1 MAGNTNFTSLIS
13 TTLQHLPKEIFSNV
27 VTNNALLNILMQQ
40 GNVRVVPGGRQF
52 THPLRHKL
60 NNTFAARSRTAVIP
74 LTAQDH
80 LTRSTWEVRVIDG
93 SISLNEVE
101 LAMNSGDKEKL
112 IDLAEEMK
120 DSAVESLTEIMGDQV
135 FNTAV
140 DTAVDID
147 SIPRIIA
154 ETPTAQTDIGG
165 ITNDTASGNS
175 YWSNQTYA
183 TTVTGFA
190 TSQEGLNAMDTLLNN
205 CIFGR
210 RGPTVIITTK
220 ANYTRFG
227 LALQAN
233 QRFTNADQAS
243 GGFRNLLYTQIP
255 VYFDDNCPTGD
266 LFMIDTTAIRFQVLE
281 QMNMKIGEFREAE
294 AQLIKT
300 ALVSIA
306 CNITAGERRTSGRMN
321 SITG

>member
-1 MAGNTNFTSLIS
+1 MAGNTNFTTLIS

-27 VTNNALLNILMQQ
+27 ITNNALLNILMQS

-60 NNTFAARSRTAVIP
+60 NDTFAARSRTAVIP
-74 LTAQDH
+74 LTAQDQ
-80 LTRSTWEVRVIDG
+80 LTRSTWDIKVIDG

-112 IDLAEEMK
+112 IDLAEEMR

-140 DTAVDID
+140 GANDID
-147 SIPRIIA
+147 SIPRIVA
-154 ETPTAQTDIGG
+154 TVPTADTDVGG
-165 ITNDTASGNS
+165 IDSTASANS
-175 YWSNQTYA
+175 YWRNQTYA

-190 TSQEGLNAMDTLLNN
+190 TSQEGLNAMDTLLNS

-220 ANYTRFG
+220 TVYTKFG
-227 LALQAN
+227 LALTAN
-233 QRFTNADQAS
+233 QRYTNADSAS

-255 VYFDDNCPTGD
+255 VYFDDNCPSARMY
-266 LFMIDTTAIRFQVLE
+266 MIDTSAIRFQVLE

-300 ALVSIA
+300 ALVSNA
-306 CNITAGERRTSGRMN
+306 CNLTCGERRTSGVLN

>member
-1 MAGNTNFTSLIS
+1 MAGNTNFTTLIS

-27 VTNNALLNILMQQ
+27 MTNNALLNILQQ
-40 GNVRVVPGGRQF
+40 SGNIKIVPGGRQF

-60 NNTFAARSRTAVIP
+60 NNTFAARSKTAVIP

-80 LTRSTWEVRVIDG
+80 LTRSTWEIRIIDG

-101 LAMNSGDKEKL
+101 LAMNSGDREKL

-120 DSAVESLTEIMGDQV
+120 DSAVESLTEIMGDQI
-135 FNTAV
+135 FSTSV
-140 DTAVDID
+140 DTSVDID
-147 SIPRIIA
+147 SIPRIIS
-154 ETPTAQTDIGG
+154 ETPTAQTDVGG

-175 YWSNQTYA
+175 YWANQTYA
-183 TTVTGFA
+183 TTVSGFA
-190 TSQEGLNAMDTLLNN
+190 TSQEGLNAMETLLNS

-220 ANYTRFG
+220 SIYGKFG
-227 LALQAN
+227 LALQGN
-233 QRFTNADQAS
+233 QRYTNADTAS

-255 VYFDDNCPTGD
+255 VYFDDNCPSGD
-266 LFMIDTTAIRFQVLE
+266 LFMIDTSAIRLQVLE
-281 QMNMKIGEFREAE
+281 QMNMKIGEFKEAE

-306 CNITAGERRTSGRMN
+306 CNLTAGERRTSGRIN

>member
-1 MAGNTNFTSLIS
+1 MAGNTNFSSLIS

-27 VTNNALLNILMQQ
+27 VTNNALLNILMQA
-40 GNVRVVPGGRQF
+40 GNIRVVPGGRQF

-80 LTRSTWEVRVIDG
+80 LTRSAWDIKVIDG

-101 LAMNSGDKEKL
+101 LAMNSGDREKL

-120 DSAVESLTEIMGDQV
+120 DSAVESLSEVMGDQV

-140 DTAVDID
+140 GADDMD

-154 ETPTAQTDIGG
+154 ETPTAQTDVGG
-165 ITNDTASGNS
+165 ITNDTASGNA

-220 ANYTRFG
+220 ANYTRYG

-233 QRFTNADQAS
+233 QRFTDASQAS

-281 QMNMKIGEFREAE
+281 SMNMKIGEFKEAE

-306 CNITAGERRTSGRMN
+306 CNLTAGERRTSGRLN